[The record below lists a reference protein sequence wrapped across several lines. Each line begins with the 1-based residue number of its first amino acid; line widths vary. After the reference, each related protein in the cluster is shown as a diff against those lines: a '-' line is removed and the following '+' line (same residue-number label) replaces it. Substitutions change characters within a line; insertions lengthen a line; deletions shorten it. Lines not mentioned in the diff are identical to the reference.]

1 MTRIWNP
8 LLVSEKRMHSP
19 ISSHRVSK
27 AHKNIN
33 LQTGLYIHIQCYLYK
48 QYM

>member
-1 MTRIWNP
+1 MTGIWNP
-8 LLVSEKRMHSP
+8 LLVSEKRMHYNSP

-27 AHKNIN
+27 AHKNS
-33 LQTGLYIHIQCYLYK
+33 QTGLYIHIQCYLYK